1 MKILL
6 VQETDWFEKGPL
18 QQHHLMERLSLK
30 GYEIRAIDHEIVWK
44 THGKQELRS
53 KRRVFKNISRV
64 YKGADITV
72 IRPSVIKIPHLDYI
86 SLVLSRKKEIG
97 RQIREFNPDVIVGFQ
112 ILSAYLAMRAAKK
125 NHIPFIYYWTDA
137 YHTQIPFKVYQP
149 IGEYIEKKILKNAD
163 RVIVI
168 NDKLKDFVVERGS
181 DPERTYVEKAGVD
194 FERFNPEINGSEI
207 REKYGIEKVDFVLF
221 FVGWLYHFAG
231 LKEIAIGLS
240 RIKDEKPKI
249 KLLIVGDGDASDD
262 LQRIRDEYQLNNHVI
277 LAGKQPYEK
286 IPAFIASSD
295 ICMLPAYP
303 AEKIMQDIVPI
314 KLYEYMA
321 CGKPVIA
328 TKLPGVMKE
337 FGENHGVIYVD
348 KPEDALNK
356 AVELIEN
363 RSVEEQGVKARGFV
377 EKYNWED
384 IVDEFEEVLEEVV
397 RGGGKHNGCRNTER
411 QVIKRDGFI

>member
-1 MKILL
+1 MVNDSMKILL
-6 VQETDWFEKGPL
+6 IQETDWFEKGPL

-30 GYEIRAIDHEIVWK
+30 GYEIRVIDHEIVWN

-53 KRRVFKNISRV
+53 SRKIFNNISRV

-72 IRPSVIKIPHLDYI
+72 VRPSIIKVTHLDYI
-86 SLVLSRKKEIG
+86 SLVLSRKKEID
-97 RQIREFNPDVIVGFQ
+97 RQIKEFNPDVIVGFQ

-125 NHIPFIYYWTDA
+125 NNIPFIYYWTDA

-149 IGEYIEKKILKNAD
+149 IGEYIEKRILKNAD

-181 DPERTYVEKAGVD
+181 APERTYVEKAGVD
-194 FERFNPEINGSEI
+194 FERFNPDIDGKEI
-207 REKYGIEKVDFVLF
+207 RERYGIEKGDFVLF

-231 LKEIAIGLS
+231 LKEIAIELS
-240 RIKDEKPKI
+240 KIKDEKPNI
-249 KLLIVGDGDASDD
+249 KLLIVGDGDAFDD
-262 LQRIRDEYQLNNHVI
+262 LQRIREEYRLDNQVI
-277 LAGKQPYEK
+277 LAGKQPYEN
-286 IPAFIASSD
+286 IPEFIAAAD
-295 ICMLPAYP
+295 ICLLPAYHT
-303 AEKIMQDIVPI
+303 EKIMQDIVPI

-328 TKLPGVMKE
+328 TKLSGITKE

-348 KPEDALNK
+348 KPEDVLNK
-356 AVELIEN
+356 TIELVESG
-363 RSVEEQGVKARGFV
+363 SVEEHGSRAREFV

-384 IVDEFEEVLEEVV
+384 IVADFEEVLEEL
-397 RGGGKHNGCRNTER
+397 T
-411 QVIKRDGFI
+411 

>member
-30 GYEIRAIDHEIVWK
+30 GYEIRVIDHEIVWK

-53 KRRVFKNISRV
+53 KRKVFNNVARV

-72 IRPSVIKIPHLDYI
+72 VRPKIIKIPHLDYI
-86 SLVLSRKKEIG
+86 SLVFSRKKEIG

-125 NHIPFIYYWTDA
+125 NNIPFIYYWTDA

-149 IGEYIEKKILKNAD
+149 IGEYIEKRILKNAD

-181 DPERTYVEKAGVD
+181 DPERTQVEKAGVD
-194 FERFNPEINGSEI
+194 FERFNSDVDGKEI
-207 REKYGIEKVDFVLF
+207 RERYGIEKDDFVLF

-231 LKEIAIGLS
+231 LKEIAIELS
-240 RIKDEKPKI
+240 KIKDEKPNI
-249 KLLIVGDGDASDD
+249 KLLIVGDGDAFDD
-262 LQRIRDEYQLNNHVI
+262 LQRIRDEYQLNNQVI
-277 LAGKQPYEK
+277 LAGKQPYEN

-295 ICMLPAYP
+295 ICLLPAYP
-303 AEKIMQDIVPI
+303 TEKIMQDIVPI

-337 FGENHGVIYVD
+337 FGDDNGVIYID
-348 KPEDALNK
+348 KAEDVFNK

-363 RSVEEQGVKARGFV
+363 GTLKEHGSKAREFV
-377 EKYNWED
+377 KKYNWED
-384 IVDEFEEVLEEVV
+384 IVADFESILEEV
-397 RGGGKHNGCRNTER
+397 R
-411 QVIKRDGFI
+411 

>member
-1 MKILL
+1 MVNDSMRILL

-30 GYEIRAIDHEIVWK
+30 GYEIRVIDHEIVWK

-53 KRRVFKNISRV
+53 KRKVFNNVSRV
-64 YKGADITV
+64 YNGADITV
-72 IRPSVIKIPHLDYI
+72 VRPKIIKMPHLDYI
-86 SLVLSRKKEIG
+86 SLVFSRKKEIK
-97 RQIREFNPDVIVGFQ
+97 RQIKEFNPDVIVGFQ

-181 DPERTYVEKAGVD
+181 DPERTQVEKAGVD
-194 FERFNPEINGSEI
+194 FGRFNTEISGNEV
-207 REKYGIEKVDFVLF
+207 REKYGIKKDNFVLF

-231 LKEIAIGLS
+231 LKEIAIELS
-240 RIKDEKPKI
+240 KIKDEKPNI
-249 KLLIVGDGDASDD
+249 KLLIVGDGDAFDD
-262 LQRIRDEYQLNNHVI
+262 LQKLREEYSLDNQVI
-277 LAGKQPYEK
+277 LAGKQPYENV
-286 IPAFIASSD
+286 PAFIAAAD
-295 ICMLPAYP
+295 ICLLPAYP
-303 AEKIMQDIVPI
+303 TEKIMQDIVPI

-321 CGKPVIA
+321 CGKPIIA

-337 FGENHGVIYVD
+337 FSDGNGVIYVD
-348 KPEDALNK
+348 ISENVLKK
-356 AVELIEN
+356 AIELIEN
-363 RSVEEQGVKARGFV
+363 GTFKEHGLKARGFV
-377 EKYNWED
+377 EKYNWDD
-384 IVDEFEEVLEEVV
+384 IVDDFESILEEAI
-397 RGGGKHNGCRNTER
+397 RNE
-411 QVIKRDGFI
+411 

>member
-1 MKILL
+1 MRILL

-30 GYEIRAIDHEIVWK
+30 GYEIRVIDHEIVWK

-64 YKGADITV
+64 YNGADITV
-72 IRPSVIKIPHLDYI
+72 VRPKIIKIPHLDYI
-86 SLVLSRKKEIG
+86 SLVLSRKKEIK
-97 RQIREFNPDVIVGFQ
+97 RQIEEFHPDVIVGFQ

-149 IGEYIEKKILKNAD
+149 IGEYIEKRILKNAD

-181 DPERTYVEKAGVD
+181 DPERTQVEKAGVD
-194 FERFNPEINGSEI
+194 FDRFNPDIDGNEI
-207 REKYGIEKVDFVLF
+207 RERYGIEKDDFVLF

-231 LKEIAIGLS
+231 LKEVAIELS
-240 RIKDEKPKI
+240 KIKDENPKI
-249 KLLIVGDGDASDD
+249 KALIVGDGDAFDD
-262 LQRIRDEYQLNNHVI
+262 LQRIKEEQHLDNQVI
-277 LAGKQPYEK
+277 LAGKQPYEN
-286 IPAFIASSD
+286 IPEFIAAAD
-295 ICMLPAYP
+295 ICLLPAYST
-303 AEKIMQDIVPI
+303 EKIMQDIVPI

-337 FGENHGVIYVD
+337 FGEGHGVIYVD
-348 KPEDALNK
+348 KPEDVLGK
-356 AVELIEN
+356 AIELIN
-363 RSVEEQGVKARGFV
+363 NARVKEHGSKAQGFV
-377 EKYNWED
+377 EKYNWDD
-384 IVDEFEEVLEEVV
+384 IVEEFEGVLEEVV
-397 RGGGKHNGCRNTER
+397 RGE
-411 QVIKRDGFI
+411 

>member
-1 MKILL
+1 MRRNMVNDSMKILL
-6 VQETDWFEKGPL
+6 IQETDWFEKGPL

-30 GYEIRAIDHEIVWK
+30 GYEIRVIDHEIVWN

-53 KRRVFKNISRV
+53 SRKIFNNISRV

-72 IRPSVIKIPHLDYI
+72 VRPSIIKVTHLDYI
-86 SLVLSRKKEIG
+86 SLVLSRKKEID
-97 RQIREFNPDVIVGFQ
+97 RQIKEFNPDVIVGFQ

-125 NHIPFIYYWTDA
+125 NNIPFIYYWTDA

-149 IGEYIEKKILKNAD
+149 IGEYIEKRILKNAD

-181 DPERTYVEKAGVD
+181 APERTYVEKAGVD
-194 FERFNPEINGSEI
+194 FERFNPDIDGKEI
-207 REKYGIEKVDFVLF
+207 RERYGIEKGDFVLF

-231 LKEIAIGLS
+231 LKEIAIELS
-240 RIKDEKPKI
+240 KIKDEKPNI
-249 KLLIVGDGDASDD
+249 KLLIVGDGDAFDD
-262 LQRIRDEYQLNNHVI
+262 LQRIREEYRLDNQVI
-277 LAGKQPYEK
+277 LAGKQPYEN
-286 IPAFIASSD
+286 IPEFIAAAD
-295 ICMLPAYP
+295 ICLLPAYHT
-303 AEKIMQDIVPI
+303 EKIMQDIVPI

-328 TKLPGVMKE
+328 TKLSGITKE

-348 KPEDALNK
+348 KPEDVLNK
-356 AVELIEN
+356 TIELVESG
-363 RSVEEQGVKARGFV
+363 SVEEHGSRAREFV

-384 IVDEFEEVLEEVV
+384 IVADFEEVLEEL
-397 RGGGKHNGCRNTER
+397 T
-411 QVIKRDGFI
+411 